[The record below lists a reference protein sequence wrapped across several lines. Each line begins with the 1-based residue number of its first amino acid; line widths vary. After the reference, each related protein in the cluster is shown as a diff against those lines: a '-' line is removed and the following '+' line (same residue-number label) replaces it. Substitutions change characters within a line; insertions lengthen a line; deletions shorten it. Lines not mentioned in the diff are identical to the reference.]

1 LNNSKGLADDRQA
14 HFLSPLGGDLHL
26 ACTGDVYILTW
37 VMNRLVLFEDA
48 AFANLLPLTYWRT
61 VFDLRCGRSSL
72 AERIAK
78 KLQCDPVGLW
88 TRVWI
93 ADVAAERW
101 NLPINQSLAAGDVLV
116 NGRWLVETGCDL
128 HAPPYVATC
137 DDGIAYVACDA
148 QLAQRLGPEDFL
160 DRSRWPEL
168 VSGAPSGP
176 TSGSLVEYPWDLVA
190 ATNRLLATDWSDSDA
205 ANDGEVHASSVLL
218 RQERIRIE
226 TGATI
231 LPCAVIDASDG
242 PVVIE
247 EAVTVHPHACIRGP
261 AHVGHHTVIHA
272 HAHIHGGTSIGPVS
286 KVGGEVDACV
296 FQGYSNKAH
305 AGFLGHA
312 FVGSWVNL
320 GAGCTNSDLKNTYG
334 TIRALVN
341 GQEVDTG
348 LMFFGCAIG
357 DFVKTGIQQAIS
369 TGSVIGFG
377 ANVATSGIL
386 PRFVG
391 SFTWLTDSGFDEG
404 DAVRLADTAGIAMK
418 RRDCCL
424 SDAERALFK
433 KLPEIVAF
441 FEPSFEAQKSAFDAA
456 RGRSQPEVA
465 GLIPKPAPLA

>member
-1 LNNSKGLADDRQA
+1 
-14 HFLSPLGGDLHL
+14 
-26 ACTGDVYILTW
+26 
-37 VMNRLVLFEDA
+37 MNRLVLFEDA

-72 AERIAK
+72 ADRIAR
-78 KLQCDPVGLW
+78 KLQRNPAGLW

-101 NLPINQSLAAGDVLV
+101 NLPINQSLQAGDVLV
-116 NGRWLVETGCDL
+116 NGRWLVESGCDI
-128 HAPPYVATC
+128 HDPPYVATC
-137 DDGIAYVACDA
+137 DDGIAYVACDE

-176 TSGSLVEYPWDLVA
+176 TTGSLVEYSWDLVA
-190 ATNRLLATDWSDSDA
+190 ATNRLLGTDWCDA
-205 ANDGEVHASSVLL
+205 DAVIDGQVHASAVLVA
-218 RQERIRIE
+218 QEHIRIE

-231 LPCAVIDASDG
+231 HPCAVIDASGG
-242 PVVIE
+242 PIVIE
-247 EAVTVHPHACIRGP
+247 RHATIHPHACICGP
-261 AHVGHHTVIHA
+261 AHVGHDSVVHA

-286 KVGGEVDACV
+286 KIGGEVDACV
-296 FQGYSNKAH
+296 FQGFSNKAH

-312 FVGSWVNL
+312 FVASWVNL

-348 LMFFGCAIG
+348 LMFFGCVIG
-357 DFVKTGIQQAIS
+357 DFVKTGIQQAVS

-377 ANVATSGIL
+377 ANVATSSIL
-386 PRFVG
+386 PRYVG

-404 DAVRLADTAGIAMK
+404 DVVRLADTADIAMK
-418 RRDCCL
+418 RRDLCL
-424 SDAERALFK
+424 SDAERTLFK

-441 FEPSFEAQKSAFDAA
+441 FEPSLEAQKATFDAA
-456 RGRSQPEVA
+456 RGRLRPDAPGPV
-465 GLIPKPAPLA
+465 PKPVPQA